1 MLDNTL
7 PETFSSGENSIMSSS
22 EHPLVHTESEGRTFT
37 ITLNNAAMRN
47 AMSSAMFDGL
57 EDAIKR
63 AKASAQRDETLVVI
77 LRGAGKAFCS
87 GFDLAECVNDNTML
101 EQFVRRLGEISST
114 LRTMP
119 AIVIAQVQGPALAG
133 GCAIV
138 AACDI
143 VCASDSASFGYP
155 VHRIGVSPA
164 VSLPTLM
171 ATIGFG
177 GARSLA
183 LSGEIIDA
191 QRAKALGLVQFIEC
205 DESALAGR
213 VAALVNALLLK
224 GPQALRATK
233 MWLNQI
239 DGTSPEGFLGSRVH
253 DTINATAKLCG
264 EKEAVSMLQDF
275 WSKRKGGS

>member
-7 PETFSSGENSIMSSS
+7 PETFSSAENSIMSSS

-47 AMSSAMFDGL
+47 AMSKAMFDGL
-57 EDAIKR
+57 EVAIER
-63 AKASAQRDETLVVI
+63 ARTSVQRDETLIVI
-77 LRGAGKAFCS
+77 LRGSGKAFCS
-87 GFDLAECVNDNTML
+87 GFDLAACVNDNTMI
-101 EQFVRRLGEISST
+101 EQFVRRLGELSST
-114 LRTMP
+114 LRSMP

-143 VCASDSASFGYP
+143 VCAADSATFGYP
-155 VHRIGVSPA
+155 VHRIGISPA

-191 QRAKALGLVQFIEC
+191 QRAKALGLVQFVEC
-205 DESALAGR
+205 DESALTSR
-213 VAALVNALLLK
+213 VAALVDALLLK

-233 MWLNQI
+233 IWLNQI

-253 DTINATAKLCG
+253 DTIHATAKLCG
-264 EKEAVSMLQDF
+264 ENEVISMLQDF
-275 WSKRKGGS
+275 WSKRKGVS

>member
-7 PETFSSGENSIMSSS
+7 PETFSSGENSTMISS
-22 EHPLVHTESEGRTFT
+22 EHPLVQTESEGRTFT
-37 ITLNNAAMRN
+37 ITLNNAPMRN
-47 AMSSAMFDGL
+47 AMSTAMFDGL
-57 EDAIKR
+57 EDAIER

-191 QRAKALGLVQFIEC
+191 QRAKALGLVQFVEC

-213 VAALVNALLLK
+213 VAALVDALLLK

-253 DTINATAKLCG
+253 DTIDATAKLCG
-264 EKEAVSMLQDF
+264 ENEVITMLQDF

>member
-7 PETFSSGENSIMSSS
+7 PETFSSAENSIMSSS

-47 AMSSAMFDGL
+47 AMSTAMFDGL
-57 EDAIKR
+57 EVAIER
-63 AKASAQRDETLVVI
+63 ARASAQRDETLVVI
-77 LRGAGKAFCS
+77 LRGSGKAFCS
-87 GFDLAECVNDNTML
+87 GFDLAACVNDNTMI
-101 EQFVRRLGEISST
+101 EQFVRRLGELSST
-114 LRTMP
+114 LRSMP

-143 VCASDSASFGYP
+143 VCAADSATFGYP
-155 VHRIGVSPA
+155 VHRIGISPA

-191 QRAKALGLVQFIEC
+191 QRAKALGLVQFVEC

-213 VAALVNALLLK
+213 VTALVDALLLK

-253 DTINATAKLCG
+253 DTIDATAKLCG
-264 EKEAVSMLQDF
+264 EIEAISMLQDF

>member
-7 PETFSSGENSIMSSS
+7 PETFSSAENSIMSSN

-47 AMSSAMFDGL
+47 AMSTAMFDGL
-57 EDAIKR
+57 EVAIER
-63 AKASAQRDETLVVI
+63 ARASAQRDETLVVI
-77 LRGAGKAFCS
+77 LRGSGKAFCS
-87 GFDLAECVNDNTML
+87 GFDLAACVNDNTMI
-101 EQFVRRLGEISST
+101 EQFVRRLGELSST
-114 LRTMP
+114 LRSMP

-143 VCASDSASFGYP
+143 VCAADSATFGYP
-155 VHRIGVSPA
+155 VHRIGISPA

-205 DESALAGR
+205 DESALTGR
-213 VAALVNALLLK
+213 VAALVDALLLK

-253 DTINATAKLCG
+253 DTIHATAKLCG
-264 EKEAVSMLQDF
+264 EKEAISMLQNF
-275 WSKRKGGS
+275 WSKRKGVS

>member
-22 EHPLVHTESEGRTFT
+22 EHPLVQTESEGRTFT

-63 AKASAQRDETLVVI
+63 AKASAQHGETLVVI

-87 GFDLAECVNDNTML
+87 GFHLAECVNDNTML
-101 EQFVRRLGEISST
+101 EKFVRRLGEISST

-143 VCASDSASFGYP
+143 VCASGSASFGYP

-191 QRAKALGLVQFIEC
+191 QRAKELGLVQFVEC

-213 VAALVNALLLK
+213 VAALVDALLLK

-239 DGTSPEGFLGSRVH
+239 DGTSPEGFLGSRVD
-253 DTINATAKLCG
+253 DTINATVKLCG
-264 EKEAVSMLQDF
+264 EKEAISMLQDF
-275 WSKRKGGS
+275 WSKRKGSS

>member
-7 PETFSSGENSIMSSS
+7 PETFSSGENSTMISS
-22 EHPLVHTESEGRTFT
+22 EHSHVQTESEGRTFT

-47 AMSSAMFDGL
+47 AMSTAMFDGL
-57 EDAIKR
+57 EVAIER
-63 AKASAQRDETLVVI
+63 ARASAQRDETLVVI
-77 LRGAGKAFCS
+77 LRGVGKAFCS

-114 LRTMP
+114 LRTLP

-191 QRAKALGLVQFIEC
+191 QRAKALGLVQFVEC
-205 DESALAGR
+205 DESALAVR
-213 VAALVNALLLK
+213 VAALVDALLLK

-233 MWLNQI
+233 MWLNHI
-239 DGTSPEGFLGSRVH
+239 DGTSPEGFLGSRVD
-253 DTINATAKLCG
+253 DTINATVKLCG
-264 EKEAVSMLQDF
+264 EKEAISMLQDF
-275 WSKRKGGS
+275 WSKRKGSS

>member
-7 PETFSSGENSIMSSS
+7 PETFSSAENSIMSSS

-47 AMSSAMFDGL
+47 AMSTAMFDGL
-57 EDAIKR
+57 EVAIER
-63 AKASAQRDETLVVI
+63 ARASAQRDETLVVI
-77 LRGAGKAFCS
+77 LRGSGKAFCS
-87 GFDLAECVNDNTML
+87 GFDLAACVNDNTMI
-101 EQFVRRLGEISST
+101 EQFVRRLGELSST
-114 LRTMP
+114 LRSMP

-143 VCASDSASFGYP
+143 VCAADSATFGYP
-155 VHRIGVSPA
+155 VHRIGISPA

-191 QRAKALGLVQFIEC
+191 QRAKALGLVQFVEC

-213 VAALVNALLLK
+213 VTALVDALLLK

-253 DTINATAKLCG
+253 DTIHATAKLCG
-264 EKEAVSMLQDF
+264 EKEAISMLQDF
-275 WSKRKGGS
+275 WSKRKMT

>member
-7 PETFSSGENSIMSSS
+7 PETFSSAENSIMSSS

-37 ITLNNAAMRN
+37 ITLHNAAMRN
-47 AMSSAMFDGL
+47 AMSTALFDGL
-57 EDAIKR
+57 VVAIER
-63 AKASAQRDETLVVI
+63 ARASVQRDETLIVI

-87 GFDLAECVNDNTML
+87 GFNLAECVNDNTML
-101 EQFVRRLGEISST
+101 EQFVRRLGELSST
-114 LRTMP
+114 LRSMP

-143 VCASDSASFGYP
+143 VCATDSATFGYP

-171 ATIGFG
+171 ATMGFG

-191 QRAKALGLVQFIEC
+191 QRAKVLGLVQFVEC

-213 VAALVNALLLK
+213 VTALVDALLLK

-239 DGTSPEGFLGSRVH
+239 DGTSPQGFLGSRVH
-253 DTINATAKLCG
+253 DTIDATAKLCG
-264 EKEAVSMLQDF
+264 ENEVISMLQDF

>member
-7 PETFSSGENSIMSSS
+7 PETFSSGENSTMISS
-22 EHPLVHTESEGRTFT
+22 EHPLVQTESEGRTFT

-47 AMSSAMFDGL
+47 AMSTAMFDRL
-57 EDAIKR
+57 EVAIER
-63 AKASAQRDETLVVI
+63 ARASAQRDETLVVI
-77 LRGAGKAFCS
+77 LRAAGKAFCS
-87 GFDLAECVNDNTML
+87 GFDLAACVNDNTMI

-114 LRTMP
+114 LRSMP

-143 VCASDSASFGYP
+143 VCAADSATFGYP
-155 VHRIGVSPA
+155 VHRIGISPA

-191 QRAKALGLVQFIEC
+191 QRAKALGLVQFVEC

-213 VAALVNALLLK
+213 VTALVDALLLK

-253 DTINATAKLCG
+253 DTIHATAKLCG
-264 EKEAVSMLQDF
+264 EKEAISMLQDF
-275 WSKRKGGS
+275 WSKRKMT

>member
-7 PETFSSGENSIMSSS
+7 PETFSSGENSIMISS
-22 EHPLVHTESEGRTFT
+22 EHPLVQIESEGRTFT
-37 ITLNNAAMRN
+37 ITLNNAPMRN
-47 AMSSAMFDGL
+47 AMSTAMFDGL
-57 EDAIKR
+57 EDAIER
-63 AKASAQRDETLVVI
+63 AKASAQRGETLVVI

-87 GFDLAECVNDNTML
+87 GFDLEECVNDNTML

-143 VCASDSASFGYP
+143 VCAADSATFGYP

-191 QRAKALGLVQFIEC
+191 QRAKELGLVQFVEC

-213 VAALVNALLLK
+213 VAALVDALLLK

-253 DTINATAKLCG
+253 DTINATVKLCG

-275 WSKRKGGS
+275 WSKRKMT

>member
-7 PETFSSGENSIMSSS
+7 PETFSSAENSIMSSS

-47 AMSSAMFDGL
+47 AMSTAMFDGL
-57 EDAIKR
+57 EVAIER
-63 AKASAQRDETLVVI
+63 ARASAQRDETLVVI
-77 LRGAGKAFCS
+77 LRGSGKAFCS
-87 GFDLAECVNDNTML
+87 GFDLAACVNDNTML
-101 EQFVRRLGEISST
+101 EQFVRRLGELSST
-114 LRTMP
+114 LRSIP

-143 VCASDSASFGYP
+143 VCATDSATFGYP
-155 VHRIGVSPA
+155 VHRIGISPA

-191 QRAKALGLVQFIEC
+191 QRAKALGLVQFVEC

-213 VAALVNALLLK
+213 VTALVDALLLK

-253 DTINATAKLCG
+253 DTIHATAKLCG
-264 EKEAVSMLQDF
+264 EKEAISMLQDF
-275 WSKRKGGS
+275 WSKRKMT

>member
-7 PETFSSGENSIMSSS
+7 PETFSSGENSTMISS
-22 EHPLVHTESEGRTFT
+22 EHPLVQTESEGRTFR

-47 AMSSAMFDGL
+47 AMSTAMFDGL
-57 EDAIKR
+57 EVAIER
-63 AKASAQRDETLVVI
+63 ARASAQRDETLVVI
-77 LRGAGKAFCS
+77 LRGSGKAFCS
-87 GFDLAECVNDNTML
+87 GFDLAACVNDNTMI
-101 EQFVRRLGEISST
+101 EQFVRRLGELSST
-114 LRTMP
+114 LRSMP

-143 VCASDSASFGYP
+143 VCAADSATFGYP
-155 VHRIGVSPA
+155 VHRIGISPA

-191 QRAKALGLVQFIEC
+191 QRAKALGLVQFVEC

-213 VAALVNALLLK
+213 VTALVDALLLK

-253 DTINATAKLCG
+253 DTIHATAKLCG
-264 EKEAVSMLQDF
+264 EKEAISMLQDF
-275 WSKRKGGS
+275 WSKRKMT

>member
-7 PETFSSGENSIMSSS
+7 PETFSSAENSIMSSS
-22 EHPLVHTESEGRTFT
+22 DHPLVHTESEGRTFT

-47 AMSSAMFDGL
+47 AMSTAMFDGL
-57 EDAIKR
+57 EVAIER
-63 AKASAQRDETLVVI
+63 ARASVQRDETLIVI

-87 GFDLAECVNDNTML
+87 GFNLAECVNDNTML
-101 EQFVRRLGEISST
+101 EQFVRRLGELSST
-114 LRTMP
+114 LRSMP

-143 VCASDSASFGYP
+143 VCATDSATFGYP

-171 ATIGFG
+171 ATMGFG

-191 QRAKALGLVQFIEC
+191 QRAKVLGLVQFVES

-213 VAALVNALLLK
+213 VAALVDALLLK

-239 DGTSPEGFLGSRVH
+239 DGTSPQGFLGSRVH
-253 DTINATAKLCG
+253 DTIDATAKLCG
-264 EKEAVSMLQDF
+264 ENEVISMLQDY

>member
-7 PETFSSGENSIMSSS
+7 PETFSSGENSTMSSN
-22 EHPLVHTESEGRTFT
+22 EHPLVQTESEGRMFT
-37 ITLNNAAMRN
+37 ITLNNPAMRN
-47 AMSSAMFDGL
+47 ALSTAMFDDL
-57 EDAIKR
+57 EDAIER
-63 AKASAQRDETLVVI
+63 AKGSVHRDETLVVI
-77 LRGAGKAFCS
+77 LRGSGKAFCS

-101 EQFVRRLGEISST
+101 EQFVRRLGAICIA

-119 AIVIAQVQGPALAG
+119 AIVIAQVEGPALAG

-138 AACDI
+138 AVCDI

-155 VHRIGVSPA
+155 VHRIGISPA

-171 ATIGFG
+171 ATVGFG
-177 GARSLA
+177 GARHLA

-191 QRAKALGLVQFIEC
+191 QRAKTLGLVQFVEC
-205 DESALAGR
+205 DESALAVR
-213 VAALVNALLLK
+213 VAALVEALLLK

-253 DTINATAKLCG
+253 DAIDATAKLCAG
-264 EKEAVSMLQDF
+264 NEALSMLQDF

>member
-7 PETFSSGENSIMSSS
+7 PETFSSGENSTMISS
-22 EHPLVHTESEGRTFT
+22 EHPLVQTESEGRTFT

-47 AMSSAMFDGL
+47 AMSTAMFDGL
-57 EDAIKR
+57 EVAIDR
-63 AKASAQRDETLVVI
+63 AKASAQRSETLVVI
-77 LRGAGKAFCS
+77 LRGTGKAFCS

-143 VCASDSASFGYP
+143 VCAADSASFGYP

-191 QRAKALGLVQFIEC
+191 QRAKALGLVQFVEC

-213 VAALVNALLLK
+213 VAALVDALLLK

-239 DGTSPEGFLGSRVH
+239 DGTSPEGFLGSRVD

-275 WSKRKGGS
+275 WSKRKMT

>member
-1 MLDNTL
+1 
-7 PETFSSGENSIMSSS
+7 MSSS

-47 AMSSAMFDGL
+47 AMSTAMFDGL
-57 EDAIKR
+57 EVAIER
-63 AKASAQRDETLVVI
+63 ARASVQRDETLIVI

-87 GFDLAECVNDNTML
+87 GFNLAECVNDNTML
-101 EQFVRRLGEISST
+101 EQFVRRLGELSST
-114 LRTMP
+114 LRSMP

-143 VCASDSASFGYP
+143 VCATDSATFGYP

-171 ATIGFG
+171 ATMGFG

-191 QRAKALGLVQFIEC
+191 QRAKVLGLVQFVEC

-213 VAALVNALLLK
+213 VAALVDALLLK

-239 DGTSPEGFLGSRVH
+239 DGTSPQGFLGSRVH
-253 DTINATAKLCG
+253 DTIDATAKLCG
-264 EKEAVSMLQDF
+264 ENEVISMLQDY